1 MIDWLNNVQVADL
14 AAELMAGF
22 GPSGARDPNGGVS
35 VNDRHL
41 ADWLF
46 QVHGYPTPKRSLG
59 VGWTAADAPIAEAM
73 QLLELAALIYLRVI
87 SDSGSKRW
95 VATRLGLATLA
106 NGKAPVRQR
115 IKDRTGL

>member
-1 MIDWLNNVQVADL
+1 
-14 AAELMAGF
+14 
-22 GPSGARDPNGGVS
+22 
-35 VNDRHL
+35 
-41 ADWLF
+41 
-46 QVHGYPTPKRSLG
+46 
-59 VGWTAADAPIAEAM
+59 M